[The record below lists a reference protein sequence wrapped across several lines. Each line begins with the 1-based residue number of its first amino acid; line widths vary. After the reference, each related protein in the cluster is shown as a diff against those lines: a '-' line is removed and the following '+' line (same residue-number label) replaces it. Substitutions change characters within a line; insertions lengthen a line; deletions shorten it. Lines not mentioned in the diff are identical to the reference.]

1 LYLLKYVV
9 MQISLTHTSDTEVNL
24 SVVANEA
31 EMRPL
36 KDHVLEHFQSRVKLP
51 GFREGKA
58 PLSMVEKSVDQAQL
72 QSEFLEEAI
81 NQMYVQAINQEK
93 LRPVANPEVSLKKF
107 VPFTAL
113 EFEAKVEVVGK
124 IELADYKKMKKEK
137 PEVKIL
143 AKDVNEVIGALQKRV
158 AEKQDV
164 DRAAKADDQVWI
176 DFKGVD
182 DKGEPVKGADG
193 KDYPLVL
200 GSNTFIPGFEDNV
213 VGMKANDEKTFTLK
227 FPKDYGVTALAG
239 KDVTFTVTVTKVQE
253 VVEPKVDDEFA
264 AKVGP
269 FKTVDELKEDIK
281 KQLKIERQQEAD
293 RKFENELI
301 QDITAKSKVAVPK
314 VLVDEQVDRIEQEER
329 QNLVYRG
336 QTWQEHLDEEGVTAE
351 EHREQKRPAAEER
364 VKAGLVLSEIS
375 EVEKIDI
382 TPEELE
388 IRIQL
393 LKGQYQDATMQV
405 ELDKP
410 ENRRE
415 ILSRMLTEKTM
426 DKLKSYVLTT
436 K

>member
-1 LYLLKYVV
+1 
-9 MQISLTHTSDTEVNL
+9 MQISVTHSSDTEVNI

-36 KDHVLEHFQSRVKLP
+36 KEHVLEHFQARVKLP

-58 PLSMVEKSVDQAQL
+58 PLSLVEKNVDPAQL
-72 QSEFLEEAI
+72 QSEFLEEAV
-81 NQMYVQAINQEK
+81 NQMYVQAINQEH

-107 VPFTAL
+107 VPFTIL
-113 EFEAKVEVVGK
+113 EFEATVQIVGE
-124 IELADYKKMKKEK
+124 ITLADYKKMKKTK
-137 PEVKIL
+137 PEVKIT
-143 AKDVNEVIGALQKRV
+143 AKDVTEVIDALKKRV
-158 AEKQDV
+158 AEKKDV

-182 DKGEPVKGADG
+182 DKGEPVKGAEG
-193 KDYPLVL
+193 KDYPLTI

-213 VGMKANDEKTFTLK
+213 IGMKANDEKTFTLK
-227 FPKDYGVTALAG
+227 FPKEYGVAALAS
-239 KDVTFTVTVTKVQE
+239 KDVTFTVTATKVQE
-253 VVEPKVDDEFA
+253 VVEPKVDDDFA

-269 FKTVDELKEDIK
+269 FKTVEELKADIK
-281 KQLKIERQQEAD
+281 EQLTLERQQEAD

-301 QDITAKSKVAVPK
+301 EEITAKSKVAVPK

-336 QTWQEHLDEEGVTAE
+336 QTWQEHLEEEGVTAE

-393 LKGQYQDATMQV
+393 LKGQYQDAQMQA

-426 DKLKSYVLTT
+426 DKLKGYVLAA

>member
-1 LYLLKYVV
+1 
-9 MQISLTHTSDTEVNL
+9 
-24 SVVANEA
+24 
-31 EMRPL
+31 MRPL
-36 KDHVLEHFQSRVKLP
+36 KEHVLERFQSRIKLS

-58 PLSMVEKSVDQAQL
+58 PLSLVEKNVDPTQL
-72 QSEFLEEAI
+72 QTEFLEEAI
-81 NQMYVQAINQEK
+81 NQMYVQAVNQERV
-93 LRPVANPEVSLKKF
+93 RPVANPEVTLKKF
-107 VPFTAL
+107 VPFTTL
-113 EFEAKVEVVGK
+113 EFEATVQVVGN
-124 IELADYKKMKKEK
+124 ITLPDYKKMKKTK
-137 PEVKIL
+137 PAVKIA
-143 AKDVNEVIGALQKRV
+143 AKDVTEVIDALKKRV
-158 AEKQDV
+158 AEKKDV
-164 DRAAKADDQVWI
+164 DRAAKTDDQVWI
-176 DFKGVD
+176 DFKGFD

-227 FPKDYGVTALAG
+227 FPKDYGVAALAN
-239 KDVTFTVTVTKVQE
+239 KDVTFTVNVTKVQE
-253 VVEPKVDDEFA
+253 VVEPKVDEEFV

-269 FKTVDELKEDIK
+269 FKTVEALKEDIK
-281 KQLKIERQQEAD
+281 QQLALERQQEAD

-301 QDITAKSKVAVPK
+301 EEITAKAKVAVPK
-314 VLVDEQVDRIEQEER
+314 VLVDEQIDRIEREER

-351 EHREQKRPAAEER
+351 EHREQKRSAAEER

-375 EVEKIDI
+375 EVEEIDI

-393 LKGQYQDATMQV
+393 LKGQYQDKQMQV

-415 ILSRMLTEKTM
+415 ILSRMLTEKTIE
-426 DKLKSYVLTT
+426 KLKSYVLGT